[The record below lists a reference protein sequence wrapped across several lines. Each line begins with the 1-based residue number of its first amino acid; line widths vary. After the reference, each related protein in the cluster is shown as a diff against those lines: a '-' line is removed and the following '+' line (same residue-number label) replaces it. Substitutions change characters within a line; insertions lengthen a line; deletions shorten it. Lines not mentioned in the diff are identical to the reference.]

1 MKSSRCWPRSPW
13 CGCCS
18 RTRPGWGCDEIE
30 ADGRKVAQVSK
41 WWFRVRDAHGV
52 EMAPDQ
58 NPALLLAVT

>member
-1 MKSSRCWPRSPW
+1 
-13 CGCCS
+13 
-18 RTRPGWGCDEIE
+18 
-30 ADGRKVAQVSK
+30 VSK